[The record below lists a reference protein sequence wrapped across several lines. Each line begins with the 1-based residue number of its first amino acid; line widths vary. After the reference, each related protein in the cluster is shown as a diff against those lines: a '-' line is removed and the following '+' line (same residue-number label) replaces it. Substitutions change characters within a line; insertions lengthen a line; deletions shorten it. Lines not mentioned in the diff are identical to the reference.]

1 MSEHFVSRLSF
12 MLAGLIIWAAHFGF
26 VYGFNALACTFGFAG
41 SQLLGVGVV
50 VLAVGL
56 ATLLAF
62 GADILVL
69 FRAVA
74 GLRAMDLA
82 KDSRRFMRYVAGSLA
97 ALSAVAV
104 LWQGLPAL
112 IVPACG

>member
-1 MSEHFVSRLSF
+1 MSEHFVSRLLF
-12 MLAGLIIWAAHFGF
+12 MLAGLIIWASHFGF

-41 SQLLGVGVV
+41 SQLLGMGVV

-69 FRAVA
+69 LRAVA
-74 GLRAMDLA
+74 GPHAVNLA
-82 KDSRRFMRYVAGSLA
+82 ADSRHFIRYVAGSLA

-112 IVPACG
+112 MIPACG